1 MTATNPSRRSQ
12 MLRTTVVFP
21 EPLPPATPMM
31 TGRFMLRFLPDGV
44 LFGYAPSIVAILSG
58 DCKMAGEGGPHGSC
72 WQRFGCPRAAGRISL
87 TKSPSRRG
95 ARVLGEEAERRRC

>member
-1 MTATNPSRRSQ
+1 PPSAPPSLHDALPISTNPSRRSQ

-72 WQRFGCPRAAGRISL
+72 RSEEHTSELQ
-87 TKSPSRRG
+87 SRQN
-95 ARVLGEEAERRRC
+95 L